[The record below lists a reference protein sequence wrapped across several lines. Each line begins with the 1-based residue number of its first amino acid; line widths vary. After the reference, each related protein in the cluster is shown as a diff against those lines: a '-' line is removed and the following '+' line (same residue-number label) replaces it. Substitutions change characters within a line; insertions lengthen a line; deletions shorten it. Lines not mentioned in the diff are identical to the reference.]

1 MVEHAGLGDSVK
13 IEIGDLAEKFDRIA
27 TKYSLGP
34 RACGRGCRLG
44 GASKELLNNL
54 DAPK

>member
-34 RACGRGCRLG
+34 PGMWE
-44 GASKELLNNL
+44 GAVLAVPQLAAL
-54 DAPK
+54 AP